1 MEAAASKSNPP
12 NSSPATLWA
21 LVFHKPLEANV
32 QELQKC
38 VKNALTNVKEKLEK
52 NSPNLYFSNNQLTIK
67 EKINFLLLSPYF
79 FCKEEIE
86 AS

>member
-1 MEAAASKSNPP
+1 MEAAASKSNPH

-21 LVFHKPLEANV
+21 PVFHKPLEANV

-79 FCKEEIE
+79 FCKEGIE